1 MLSNFIEKI
10 KRNKK
15 IQFALIACF
24 LIIVLL
30 IFFVGYDTQSK
41 SQTSD
46 AISEYVLSLENRL
59 SKSLSEV
66 KGVGDVSVVITVE
79 SGMEN
84 VIAMKTTTKE
94 TSTGH
99 QIEEEPIIVNGKTV
113 TLKEKY
119 PIITGVLVVAE
130 GADSI
135 SVLTRIQQATMSLLD
150 IKLEQIEILAK
161 K

>member
-15 IQFALIACF
+15 FQFALIACF

-30 IFFVGYDTQSK
+30 IFFAGYDTQSK

-94 TSTGH
+94 TSTG
-99 QIEEEPIIVNGKTV
+99 QQVEEEPIIVNGKTV

>member
-94 TSTGH
+94 TSTGQ